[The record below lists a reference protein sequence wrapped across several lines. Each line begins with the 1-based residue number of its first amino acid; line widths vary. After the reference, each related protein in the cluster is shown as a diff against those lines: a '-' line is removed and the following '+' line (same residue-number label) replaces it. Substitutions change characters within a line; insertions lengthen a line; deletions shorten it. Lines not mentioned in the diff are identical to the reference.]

1 MQNETFSVVCQVSD
15 KELKELKESFMEAY
29 DDNKDGKI
37 EIREV
42 SKTDQNQN
50 LMNMVHHILCKSLPR
65 LLLRI

>member
-50 LMNMVHHILCKSLPR
+50 LINMVHHILCKSVPR